1 MFQSSIS
8 VRFLP
13 ANNELFE
20 ESCVFVC
27 FSVLAS
33 GLKNSTIC
41 LSELNYCFIFNTVFT
56 FGHPLNSGCC
66 SKQFSKD
73 LKLQTLSDQLLSW
86 CLAGSTHKLCFP
98 ISWTLWKQQMISGAH
113 PSIPNCR
120 GSVTITNLSCLAFLD
135 KVKDIYFHCNI
146 QLRYLSLPPHQER
159 QRFFLSMHALINTC
173 IHNVYLSVCP
183 SIPLKSQSTFGNS
196 QK

>member
-8 VRFLP
+8 VKFLS
-13 ANNELFE
+13 ANNKLFE
-20 ESCVFVC
+20 ESWLSVC

-33 GLKNSTIC
+33 GLENSMIC
-41 LSELNYCFIFNTVFT
+41 LDEIHYCFIINTAFT

-66 SKQFSKD
+66 SEQFSKD

-98 ISWTLWKQQMISGAH
+98 ISWTLWKQQMTSGAH

-120 GSVTITNLSCLAFLD
+120 GSVTIANLSCLAFLN
-135 KVKDIYFHCNI
+135 KVKDIYLQCTV
-146 QLRYLSLPPHQER
+146 
-159 QRFFLSMHALINTC
+159 ALF
-173 IHNVYLSVCP
+173 VCP
-183 SIPLKSQSTFGNS
+183 SPSREKERDSFCLCMHACIHW
-196 QK
+196 